1 MPLIADGFSKVRG
14 VGRMR
19 DQVADAVC
27 AAVLAVEAAP
37 SGRIQMLALPGAPFM
52 RAPQKR

>member
-1 MPLIADGFSKVRG
+1 
-14 VGRMR
+14 MR

-27 AAVLAVEAAP
+27 AALLAVEAAP

-52 RAPQKR
+52 WVPQRQ